1 MLTHSS
7 FFFFFQGV
15 EGQIEVLAA
24 QVDELNSSVKQAV
37 RMWGLEEL
45 NKPYNHI
52 KSKLSEVQHSAT
64 VR

>member
-1 MLTHSS
+1 MTLTCTGL
-7 FFFFFQGV
+7 FLQAV

-24 QVDELNSSVKQAV
+24 QVDELQSNVKQAV
-37 RMWGLEEL
+37 RVWGLEEL

-52 KSKLSEVQHSAT
+52 KSKLSEVQHSVT